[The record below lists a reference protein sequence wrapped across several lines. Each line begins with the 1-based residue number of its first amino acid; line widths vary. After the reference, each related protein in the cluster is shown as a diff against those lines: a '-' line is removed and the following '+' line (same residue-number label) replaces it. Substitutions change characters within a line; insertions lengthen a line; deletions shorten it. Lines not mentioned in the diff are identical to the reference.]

1 MKILNKKEYEK
12 LIANQK
18 NLLGYQLKLGV
29 ENRFGALLSV
39 QEFESFDD
47 LFQKVF
53 EIKHKYMRFEHDDL
67 SQGNLIVQCW
77 KNKDLIMQF
86 TLHNGNEI

>member
-18 NLLGYQLKLGV
+18 NLLGYKLKLGV
-29 ENRFGALLSV
+29 ENRFGVLLSV

-53 EIKHKYMRFEHDDL
+53 EIKRKYMRFDEDDL
-67 SQGNLIVQCW
+67 SQANLIVQCW
-77 KNKDLIMQF
+77 NNDKLIMQF
-86 TLHNGNEI
+86 TLHDGSEI